1 MVKAYDLKKI
11 EVIDGNVAMTH
22 ALRQAQVDVLP
33 AYPITPSTKIVEL
46 FSQFCADGYIEGE
59 FIKVES
65 EHAAMSACVGASA
78 AGARVA
84 TATAS
89 QGLAFMIEVL
99 YQASGMRLP
108 IVLCLSNRALAAPLN
123 VNGDHSDMYL
133 ARDAG
138 WIQLCSFEAQHS
150 YDLTLMAFK
159 IGENTDVRLPVVVN
173 QDGFITSHTAENVHT
188 IEDEKAHSFIGELEV
203 VNSLLDNTKPITYG
217 VQTEENW
224 HFEHKARQHNDL
236 LKSKTHI
243 KKVFEEFNEKFGREY
258 NIIEQHRVDDAEM
271 VIVCIGSTYNT
282 TSLVVDILRKK
293 GIKVGVVSPRVIR
306 PFPYEEF
313 LEALKNVKAIACL
326 DRSSPNGAV
335 GMLYNEIAG
344 ALINNEKTPMISN
357 YIYGLGG
364 RDVTI
369 ALLTSVFDDL
379 MANVKAGK
387 LTHKVQQMLGLRGP
401 KCEYFGEKG

>member
-1 MVKAYDLKKI
+1 MAKQYDFNEI
-11 EVIDGNVAMTH
+11 EVMDGNVAMTH

-46 FSQFCADGYIEGE
+46 FSDFCANGYVDGE
-59 FIKVES
+59 FIRVES

-78 AGARVA
+78 SGARVA

-108 IVLCLSNRALAAPLN
+108 IVLCLSNRALASPLN

-133 ARDAG
+133 TRDAG
-138 WIQLCSFEAQHS
+138 WIELCSFEAQHS
-150 YDLTLMAFK
+150 YDLVLMAFK
-159 IGENTDVRLPVVVN
+159 IGEDKGVRLPVIVN
-173 QDGFITSHTAENVHT
+173 QDGFITSHTAENVKM
-188 IEDEKAHSFIGELEV
+188 IEDEKANDFIGELEV

-217 VQTEENW
+217 VQTEEDW

-236 LKSKTHI
+236 IKSKAHI
-243 KKVFEEFNEKFGREY
+243 KNVFKEFEKLSGRKYSIVETHQM
-258 NIIEQHRVDDAEM
+258 EDAEIA
-271 VIVCIGSTYNT
+271 IVCIGSTFNT
-282 TSLVVDILRKK
+282 TSLVVDSLRKK
-293 GIKVGVVSPRVIR
+293 GIKAGVIAPRVLR

-313 LEALKNVKAIACL
+313 SETLKDVKAIACM
-326 DRSSPNGAV
+326 DRSSPNGAA
-335 GMLYNEIAG
+335 GMLFNEISG
-344 ALINNEKTPMISN
+344 ALINNAKSPIMSN

-369 ALLTSVFDDL
+369 EILESVFDDL
-379 MANVKAGK
+379 LANVKAGK
-387 LTHKVQQMLGLRGP
+387 LTHLTQQMLGLRGP
-401 KCEYFGEKG
+401 KCEYFQNKG